1 MLFSPLLGY
10 ILIIS
15 GASLEFTWRFLLAFG
30 AVPAIVA
37 LYFRLRMKEPQSLG
51 NAEKSKT
58 SDSSKAARKLGSYWS
73 IICQYKIPLIAT
85 TMSWFLLDV
94 TFYGTGEFKHT
105 VATELFPDNTYLT
118 PSERVASDA
127 LFGIIISAIA
137 LPGYICACIFIDKI
151 GRWRLQV
158 GGFAAMTIA
167 YVLMGL
173 ALHFNAPGWL
183 NLFIFGLTFFFTNFG
198 PNTTTFII
206 PSEIYPHA
214 VRATCHGL
222 SAAAGKAGAIAG
234 AAGFSPAI
242 VSVGLDGVIFICAG
256 ISIAGLVVTWTLLD
270 RSLVD
275 NPSHKFDS
283 QDIEIGK
290 LSYDNNKHE
299 EKVNDDPIVG
309 TSSIT
314 ASTLSEA

>member
-1 MLFSPLLGY
+1 VRESSTETTDDSTHPTITANPPESILRPSTLSGY
-10 ILIIS
+10 CAIL
-15 GASLEFTWRFLLAFG
+15 R
-30 AVPAIVA
+30 
-37 LYFRLRMKEPQSLG
+37 
-51 NAEKSKT
+51 
-58 SDSSKAARKLGSYWS
+58 
-73 IICQYKIPLIAT
+73 QYKIPLIAT
-85 TMSWFLLDV
+85 TLSWFLLDV

-105 VATELFPDNTYLT
+105 VANALFPENIDLN

-151 GRWRLQV
+151 GRWKLQV

-183 NLFIFGLTFFFTNFG
+183 NLLIFGLTFFFTNFG

-222 SAAAGKAGAIAG
+222 SAAAGKVGAITG
-234 AAGFSPAI
+234 AAGFPPAI
-242 VSVGLDGVIFICAG
+242 ASVGLDGVIFICAG
-256 ISIAGLVVTWTLLD
+256 ISVAGLIVTWALLD
-270 RSLVD
+270 KSLVD
-275 NPSHKFDS
+275 KASKRPQENKYVEDS
-283 QDIEIGK
+283 KEEIDVETGQERK
-290 LSYDNNKHE
+290 KPPDAPHN
-299 EKVNDDPIVG
+299 VG
-309 TSSIT
+309 SSSIAT
-314 ASTLSEA
+314 STDS